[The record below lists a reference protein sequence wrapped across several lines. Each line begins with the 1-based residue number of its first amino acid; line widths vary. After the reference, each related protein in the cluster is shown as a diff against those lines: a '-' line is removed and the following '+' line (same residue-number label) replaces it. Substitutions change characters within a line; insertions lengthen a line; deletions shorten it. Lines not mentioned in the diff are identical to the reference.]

1 MWKHIPDDAIHTLRR
16 TSAIHSVKKG
26 TKPDVVRKAFRH
38 AFVDLAWGVMDEELQ
53 QHAV

>member
-1 MWKHIPDDAIHTLRR
+1 MWKNIPDDTIHTLRH
-16 TSAIHSVKKG
+16 TFAIHPAKKG
-26 TKPDVVRKAFRH
+26 TKPEVVRKAFRH